1 MTASEVEFGECYR
14 ALAGT
19 PLTDNIDE
27 EEFIHIC
34 EVHDAHLKHCQAGD
48 KILTVDSPKDA
59 VVVVVTGRIYA
70 IQEDFNGKRF
80 IIKTAE
86 AGEALSFTV
95 SKIKND
101 NLSYSAEAVAKD
113 TKVLLLNLKH
123 LLEPWPTKDPE
134 VAFLKNLM
142 LFMLSAHHTTYQHLI
157 DLSKRSTREKLIAY
171 LLNTALVQQSNDVTI
186 HLSRQ
191 ELADYLCVDRS
202 AMSTELGKLKKAG
215 FMDYSGNHF
224 ILHDMS
230 KYL

>member
-1 MTASEVEFGECYR
+1 MVASEIEFRECYR
-14 ALAGT
+14 DLAGT
-19 PLTDNIDE
+19 PLTDQISE
-27 EEFIHIC
+27 EEFVQIC
-34 EVHDAHLKHCQAGD
+34 ESHDVHLKHCQTGD
-48 KILTVDSPKDA
+48 KVLTVDSPKDA
-59 VVVVVTGRIYA
+59 VVVVVSGRIYA
-70 IQEDFNGKRF
+70 NQEDFNGKRF
-80 IIKTAE
+80 IIKMAE

-113 TKVLLLNLKH
+113 TRVLLLSVKNLI
-123 LLEPWPTKDPE
+123 EPWPVTEPE
-134 VAFLKNLM
+134 STFVRNLFM
-142 LFMLSAHHTTYQHLI
+142 FMLSAHHTTYQHLI

-171 LLNTALVQQSNDVTI
+171 LLNTALVQQSNDIAI
-186 HLSRQ
+186 HLTRQ